1 MRVELGVLLC
11 ESFTKEN
18 VPVNGVNVAVAGAN
32 CMSDIMGSI
41 EGIAKAAQKASYVLK
56 KPCFCGVTI
65 TVENKELIAGCKE
78 GSSMNLSE
86 ESITDCIGFILA
98 KVFDEKVVL
107 PTDPVDA
114 LLKRMGITR
123 MNDDGTE
130 YSGNQNGWG

>member
-1 MRVELGVLLC
+1 MVELGVLLC
-11 ESFTKEN
+11 ESFDEEN
-18 VPVNGVNVAVAGAN
+18 VPVNGANIAVAGAN
-32 CMSDIMGSI
+32 CVSDIMGNI
-41 EGIAKAAQKASYVLK
+41 EDITKMAQKASHELN

-65 TVENKELIAGCKE
+65 TVESEEFIAGCKE
-78 GSSMNLSE
+78 GSIMDLSE
-86 ESITDCIGFILA
+86 KSITDCVNFILA

-130 YSGNQNGWG
+130 YSSN